1 MLSYRCVAEVALNTQ
16 LCCTEML
23 YLAFACTK
31 GLRSNTRAQGY
42 KDVENEEF
50 SAKRFFASGLLWDY
64 YWVMLSA
71 TVSLL
76 QN

>member
-1 MLSYRCVAEVALNTQ
+1 
-16 LCCTEML
+16 ML

-31 GLRSNTRAQGY
+31 GLRSNTGAQGY